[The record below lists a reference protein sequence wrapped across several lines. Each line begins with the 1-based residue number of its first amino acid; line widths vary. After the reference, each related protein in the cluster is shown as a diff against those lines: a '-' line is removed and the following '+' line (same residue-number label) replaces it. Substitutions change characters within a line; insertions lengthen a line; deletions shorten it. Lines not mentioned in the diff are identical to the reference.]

1 MEEKVSIGK
10 KVAWASRGISLAINV
25 VLMGTLTYYCTDVIG
40 LGAGLVGTLLLAS
53 KVFDGITDLIVGL
66 IIDRT
71 NTRWGKARP
80 YQAFILPCWLITIFL
95 FFVPNIG
102 VTGKCIYIFCLYT
115 LVNSVCATFLNGSD
129 ALALAR
135 CFKEQRTRVTMTTW
149 NGVLVMVA
157 CIIFSIAMP
166 QLIVYMGA
174 DRMRWLFVI
183 AVISVVLGIFG
194 MARFVFCKEVVD
206 DKQLEEEAKAEP
218 VPIGASI
225 KALFQ
230 NKYIIMM
237 TIFILLYN
245 LSSNLFTAASTY
257 YFKYIVGNVG
267 LASYV
272 GAASIIT
279 PIGIMLY
286 PAIVKKIGTV
296 GFLKGGFAVSLI
308 GYVIRM
314 LGGTNMVTMMLG
326 TVLALLGGI
335 SCSCF
340 VNIYVVDCMV
350 YGEWKTGKK
359 IDGLVSAITAF
370 GNKIGTAF
378 ASGIVGLLMGMTGY
392 DGALEVQ
399 SDAANTAIIACFN
412 YIPLL
417 IAVIMFV
424 MALFYNIHRD
434 LPTAKKALGLTE

>member
-1 MEEKVSIGK
+1 MEGKVGIGK
-10 KVAWASRGISLAINV
+10 RLAWSSRGISLAINV
-25 VLMGTLTYYCTDVIG
+25 VLMGYLTYYCTDVIG
-40 LGAGLVGTLLLAS
+40 LRPGLVGTLLLAS
-53 KVFDGITDLIVGL
+53 KVFDGITDIIVGL

-95 FFVPNIG
+95 FFVPEIG
-102 VTGKCIYIFCLYT
+102 ITGKCIYIFCLYT

-135 CFKEQRTRVTMTTW
+135 CFRDEKTRVSMTTW

-157 CIIFSIAMP
+157 CIVFSITMP
-166 QLIVYMGA
+166 QLIVYMGE
-174 DRMRWLFVI
+174 DRMKWLFVI
-183 AVISVVLGIFG
+183 AIISAIFGIFG
-194 MARFVFCKEVVD
+194 MGRFVFCKEVID
-206 DKQLEEEAKAEP
+206 ERTLEEEANAEP
-218 VPIGASI
+218 VPVGESI
-225 KALFQ
+225 KALFK

-237 TIFILLYN
+237 TMFILLYN
-245 LSSNLFTAASTY
+245 LSSNLFTASSTY

-272 GAASIIT
+272 SVASIIT

-286 PAIVKKIGTV
+286 PLIVKKTGTV
-296 GFLKGGFAVSLI
+296 GFLKIGFTISLL
-308 GYVIRM
+308 GYVIRT
-314 LGGTNMVTMMLG
+314 LGQMNMITMMTG
-326 TVLALLGGI
+326 TILTLLGGI

-340 VNIYVVDCMV
+340 VNIYVVDCMI

-378 ASGIVGLLMGMTGY
+378 ASGIVGLLMGVTGY
-392 DGALEVQ
+392 DGSLAVQ
-399 SDAANTAIIACFN
+399 SDAANTAIVACFN
-412 YIPLL
+412 YIPLM
-417 IAVIMFV
+417 IAVIMFI

-434 LPTAKKALGLTE
+434 LPVAKKELGLVK